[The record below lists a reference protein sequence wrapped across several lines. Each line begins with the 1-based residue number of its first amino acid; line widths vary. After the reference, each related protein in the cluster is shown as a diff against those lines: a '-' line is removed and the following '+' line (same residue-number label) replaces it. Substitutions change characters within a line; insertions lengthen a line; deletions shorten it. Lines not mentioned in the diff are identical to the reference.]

1 MEVELVFGRFAM
13 KIKVSCYLRRLSGVV
28 GLGVIIWLIFM
39 AEVSQAMMLVQN
51 QHRTKALQEIYET
64 YKKNFPEV
72 PEVTP
77 AEAMKLL
84 EAGQAVFVDVRPL
97 PESRISQLPGAVS
110 APEFLSCVDSYRG
123 KTVIAYDTVGLRSG
137 LFAEKLRKKGIGIAN
152 LQAGLLGWLH
162 AGGKIYDSKVNETKQ
177 VHIYGC
183 IWNYAPLEYE
193 SVR

>member
-1 MEVELVFGRFAM
+1 M
-13 KIKVSCYLRRLSGVV
+13 KIEGSCYLRRLSGVI
-28 GLGVIIWLIFM
+28 GLGVMIWLIVM
-39 AEVSQAMMLVQN
+39 VEVSQAMTPLQD
-51 QHRTKALQEIYET
+51 QHRNKALQEIYEC

-97 PESRISQLPGAVS
+97 AERRVSQLPGAVTAS
-110 APEFLSCVDSYRG
+110 EFLSSVDSYRG

-152 LQAGLLGWLH
+152 LQMGLFGWLY
-162 AGGKIYDSKVNETKQ
+162 AGGKIYDSKGNETRR

-193 SVR
+193 AVR